1 MAQQGALRYSF
12 GRVVRSLRL
21 QAGFSQERLAQEAD
35 LARNY
40 VGEVERGEK
49 SPTLDVI
56 EALAWAL
63 DTQPHDLVEQAEK
76 GHMSGC

>member
-63 DTQPHDLVEQAEK
+63 DKKPHDLVEQAEK
-76 GHMSGC
+76 AT

>member
-21 QAGFSQERLAQEAD
+21 EAGFSQERLAQEAD

-76 GHMSGC
+76 AHMSGC

>member
-1 MAQQGALRYSF
+1 MAQQGTLRYSF

-63 DTQPHDLVEQAEK
+63 DTQPHALVEQAEK
-76 GHMSGC
+76 AT